1 MNDRHR
7 MIERYK
13 KKQAAKNK
21 YVNESFL
28 SDFGAV
34 IARALNIL
42 YDELKK
48 VCNTLWNFAKEIK
61 DMPEDEF
68 QKKLEELRPQ
78 LTDEQI
84 KLLHKIR
91 GDGNNDKPNSEA

>member
-7 MIERYK
+7 TIERWK